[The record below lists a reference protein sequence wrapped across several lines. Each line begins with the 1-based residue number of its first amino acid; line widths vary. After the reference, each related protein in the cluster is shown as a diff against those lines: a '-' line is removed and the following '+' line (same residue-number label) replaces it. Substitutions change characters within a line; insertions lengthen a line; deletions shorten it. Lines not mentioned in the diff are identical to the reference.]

1 MAVRIA
7 LLVWLIFVTLLEI
20 GLLVILTAAQW
31 TMFALKK
38 HRAAGL
44 LSLIPIAVLVF
55 NGPLESGLSRI
66 LRNMDEPD
74 TAIHRA
80 PASPSAPEA
89 APLSAEPDAE

>member
-1 MAVRIA
+1 
-7 LLVWLIFVTLLEI
+7 
-20 GLLVILTAAQW
+20 
-31 TMFALKK
+31 MFALKK

-66 LRNMDEPD
+66 LRQMDEPD

-89 APLSAEPDAE
+89 APLNTEPDAE